1 MPSRLRDRSKAAT
14 KNSKGES
21 GIDFGLEMAQRVT
34 VRERIDPAITASLFA
49 NYRSS
54 ADAVMELVDNA
65 IDSRLK
71 GSALNVLLQVHAS
84 YFVIETR
91 GGEGMG
97 PAELERHYLRWGG
110 SPKRGRNLLGQ
121 YGQGG
126 KAAIGHLGTSFT
138 VEASRPG
145 DEMAWRF
152 ADADYRDRT
161 KLKTYELKTVVK
173 RVPLE
178 EGFVRIRI
186 DGVDRRVD
194 PRRLGARLSDTY
206 RPLIVGALLKM
217 SINGVRVEALPINFQ
232 EEHRFAVRAAGT
244 TIRGWYG
251 LAEPEGRGV
260 DYVPG
265 LRCYKLGRLIA
276 GGEFFGHPNAV
287 QVSGM
292 ARLVGEI
299 DLALVPLM
307 MNKSDFARDGAEWT
321 AVEHRMHALLAPIA
335 KRLAEDELAPPPA
348 SALKTAEQVRRLLSQ
363 VLRLTERE
371 EAFSGLAAARA
382 PAAQAREPSTG
393 RHAAQL
399 ESPPAPPRLPNA
411 DEQKRRGFGQ
421 VVVRPLD
428 PAIRSQTVIEREVT
442 TVVINSR
449 HPLFLKRGGD
459 IWYRLETA
467 AREVFKSFEGA
478 SIGEYDR
485 RVNEVIL
492 LAFQLRA
499 RRRQARS
506 RRSEAQLPLIS

>member
-1 MPSRLRDRSKAAT
+1 
-14 KNSKGES
+14 
-21 GIDFGLEMAQRVT
+21 MAQRVT

-71 GSALNVLLQVHAS
+71 GSALNVLLHVHAS

-110 SPKRGRNLLGQ
+110 SPKRGRTLLGQ

-299 DLALVPLM
+299 DLAPVPLM
-307 MNKSDFARDGAEWT
+307 MNKSDFARDAAEWT

-371 EAFSGLAAARA
+371 EAFSGLAAART

-399 ESPPAPPRLPNA
+399 ESPPAPPRLPTA

-459 IWYRLETA
+459 IWYQLETA

>member
-1 MPSRLRDRSKAAT
+1 
-14 KNSKGES
+14 
-21 GIDFGLEMAQRVT
+21 MAQRVT

-71 GSALNVLLQVHAS
+71 GTPLDVLVQVHAS

-110 SPKRGRNLLGQ
+110 SPKRGRQLLGQ

-126 KAAIGHLGTSFT
+126 KAAIGHLGGSFT
-138 VEASRPG
+138 VEASRPQ
-145 DEMAWRF
+145 DKMAWRF
-152 ADADYRDRT
+152 SDPDYRDRA
-161 KLKTYELKTVVK
+161 KLKTYELKEVAK
-173 RVPLE
+173 RVALE
-178 EGFVRIRI
+178 QGYVRIRI
-186 DGVDRRVD
+186 DGVDKRVD
-194 PRRLGARLSDTY
+194 PRRLGARLGDTY
-206 RPLIVGALLKM
+206 RPLIVRAELKM
-217 SINGVRVEALPINFQ
+217 TINGTRVEAPPINFQ

-276 GGEFFGHPNAV
+276 SGEFFGHPNAV

-292 ARLVGEI
+292 ARLVGEV
-299 DLALVPLM
+299 DLTPVPLT
-307 MNKSDFARDGAEWT
+307 MNKSDFARDGTEWM

-363 VLRLTERE
+363 VLKLAERE
-371 EAFSGLAAARA
+371 EAFPGLAAAGLRA
-382 PAAQAREPSTG
+382 KARVPATG
-393 RHAAQL
+393 RHMAHIDR
-399 ESPPAPPRLPNA
+399 PTAPPRLPDA
-411 DEQKRRGFGQ
+411 DEPKRRGFGQ

-459 IWYRLETA
+459 IWYQLETA
-467 AREVFKSFEGA
+467 AREVYKSLEGA
-478 SIGEYDR
+478 SVGEFER

-499 RRRQARS
+499 RRRDARS
-506 RRSEAQLPLIS
+506 RKPAVQLPLIG

>member
-1 MPSRLRDRSKAAT
+1 
-14 KNSKGES
+14 
-21 GIDFGLEMAQRVT
+21 MAQRVT

-71 GSALNVLLQVHAS
+71 GSLLEVLLQVHS
-84 YFVIETR
+84 SHLVIETR

-97 PAELERHYLRWGG
+97 PTDLERRYLRWGG
-110 SPKRGRNLLGQ
+110 SSKRGRNLLGQ

-145 DEMAWRF
+145 DETAWRF

-161 KLKTYELKTVVK
+161 KLKTYELKVVNK
-173 RVPLE
+173 RVPP
-178 EGFVRIRI
+178 GQGYVRIRI
-186 DGVDRRVD
+186 DGVDKRLD
-194 PRRLGARLSDTY
+194 PRRLSARLSDTY
-206 RPLIVGALLKM
+206 RPLVVRAELKM

-232 EEHRFAVRAAGT
+232 EEHHFAVRAAGT

-251 LAEPEGRGV
+251 LAEPESRGV
-260 DYVPG
+260 DYIPG

-292 ARLVGEI
+292 ARLVGEV
-299 DLALVPLM
+299 DLAPVPLM
-307 MNKSDFARDGAEWT
+307 MNKSDFARDGPEWT
-321 AVEHRMHALLAPIA
+321 AVEERMHALLAPIA
-335 KRLAEDELAPPPA
+335 RRLAEDELAPPPA

-363 VLRLTERE
+363 VLKLAERE
-371 EAFSGLAAARA
+371 DAFPGLAAARGQT
-382 PAAQAREPSTG
+382 QARSLSTERSVAQQDNPPS
-393 RHAAQL
+393 
-399 ESPPAPPRLPNA
+399 PPRLPQR
-411 DEQKRRGFGQ
+411 DEPKRRGFGQ

-428 PAIRSQTVIEREVT
+428 PAIRSQSVIEGEVT

-459 IWYRLETA
+459 IWYQLETA
-467 AREVFKSFEGA
+467 AREVFKSLEGA
-478 SIGEYDR
+478 SVGEYER

-492 LAFQLRA
+492 LAFRLRA
-499 RRRQARS
+499 RRRDARS
-506 RRSEAQLPLIS
+506 RKSAAQLPLIS

>member
-1 MPSRLRDRSKAAT
+1 
-14 KNSKGES
+14 
-21 GIDFGLEMAQRVT
+21 MAQRVT

-49 NYRSS
+49 NYRTS

-65 IDSRLK
+65 IDSRLES
-71 GSALNVLLQVHAS
+71 GPLEVLIQVHPS

-97 PAELERHYLRWGG
+97 PMELERNYLRWGG
-110 SPKRGRNLLGQ
+110 SPKRGRKLLGQ

-126 KAAIGHLGTSFT
+126 KAAIGHLGQSFT

-145 DEMAWRF
+145 DETAWRF
-152 ADADYRDRT
+152 ADPDYRERS
-161 KLKTYELKTVVK
+161 KLKTYELKVVPK
-173 RVPLE
+173 RVAVTQ
-178 EGFVRIRI
+178 GYVRIRI
-186 DGVDRRVD
+186 DGIDKRLDR
-194 PRRLGARLSDTY
+194 RRLGARLGDTY
-206 RPLIVGALLKM
+206 RPLVLRAALKM
-217 SINGVRVEALPINFQ
+217 SINGARVEPPPIKFQ

-276 GGEFFGHPNAV
+276 DGEFFGHPNAV

-292 ARLVGEI
+292 ARLVGEV
-299 DLALVPLM
+299 DLAPVPLT
-307 MNKSDFARDGAEWT
+307 MNKSDFDRDGAAWT
-321 AVEHRMHALLAPIA
+321 SVEQRMHALLEPIA
-335 KRLAEDELAPPPA
+335 KQLAEDELAPPPA
-348 SALKTAEQVRRLLSQ
+348 SALRTAEQVRRLLSQ
-363 VLRLTERE
+363 VLKLAERE
-371 EAFSGLAAARA
+371 DAFPGLAAARTHDK
-382 PAAQAREPSTG
+382 ARALST
-393 RHAAQL
+393 RQQRAQL
-399 ESPPAPPRLPNA
+399 ESPPTPPRLPNA

-459 IWYRLETA
+459 IWYQLETA
-467 AREVFKSFEGA
+467 AREVFKSLEGA
-478 SIGEYDR
+478 SVSEYER
-485 RVNEVIL
+485 RVNEILL
-492 LAFQLRA
+492 LAFRLRA
-499 RRRQARS
+499 RRRDARS
-506 RRSEAQLPLIS
+506 RKSAAQLPLIS

>member
-1 MPSRLRDRSKAAT
+1 
-14 KNSKGES
+14 
-21 GIDFGLEMAQRVT
+21 MAQRVT

-65 IDSRLK
+65 IDSRIK
-71 GSALNVLLQVHAS
+71 GGLLEVLVQVHAS

-97 PAELERHYLRWGG
+97 SAELERNYLRWGG

-145 DEMAWRF
+145 DETAWRF

-161 KLKTYELKTVVK
+161 KLKTYELKVVTK

-178 EGFVRIRI
+178 QGYVRIRI
-186 DGVDRRVD
+186 DGVDKRLD

-206 RPLIVGALLKM
+206 RPLIVRADLKM
-217 SINGVRVEALPINFQ
+217 SINGARVEALPINFQ

-292 ARLVGEI
+292 ARLVGEV
-299 DLALVPLM
+299 DLDPVPLT

-321 AVEHRMHALLAPIA
+321 AVEKRMHALLTPIA

-363 VLRLTERE
+363 VLKLAERE
-371 EAFSGLAAARA
+371 DAFPGLAAARGQT
-382 PAAQAREPSTG
+382 QARERATG
-393 RHAAQL
+393 QHVAQL
-399 ESPPAPPRLPNA
+399 DSPPRPPRLPSA

-459 IWYRLETA
+459 IWYQLETA
-467 AREVFKSFEGA
+467 AREVFKSLEGA
-478 SIGEYDR
+478 SVGEYER
-485 RVNEVIL
+485 RVNEAIL
-492 LAFQLRA
+492 LAFRLRA
-499 RRRQARS
+499 RRRDARA
-506 RRSEAQLPLIS
+506 RKPAIQLPLIG

>member
-1 MPSRLRDRSKAAT
+1 
-14 KNSKGES
+14 
-21 GIDFGLEMAQRVT
+21 MAQRVT

-71 GSALNVLLQVHAS
+71 GSALNVLLHVHAS

-299 DLALVPLM
+299 DLAPVPLM
-307 MNKSDFARDGAEWT
+307 MNKSDFARDAAEWT

-371 EAFSGLAAARA
+371 EAFSGLAAART

-399 ESPPAPPRLPNA
+399 ESPPAPPRLPTA

-459 IWYRLETA
+459 IWYQLETA
-467 AREVFKSFEGA
+467 AREVFKSLEGA

>member
-1 MPSRLRDRSKAAT
+1 
-14 KNSKGES
+14 
-21 GIDFGLEMAQRVT
+21 MAQRVT

-71 GSALNVLLQVHAS
+71 GSALNVLLHVHAS

-126 KAAIGHLGTSFT
+126 KAAIGHPSPPPSGTSFT

-299 DLALVPLM
+299 DLAPVPLM
-307 MNKSDFARDGAEWT
+307 MNKSDFARDAAEWT

-371 EAFSGLAAARA
+371 EAFSGLAAART

-399 ESPPAPPRLPNA
+399 ESPPAPPRLPTA

-459 IWYRLETA
+459 IWYQLETA

>member
-1 MPSRLRDRSKAAT
+1 
-14 KNSKGES
+14 
-21 GIDFGLEMAQRVT
+21 MAQRVT

-65 IDSRLK
+65 IDSRVK
-71 GSALNVLLQVHAS
+71 GNRLEVLLQVHAS
-84 YFVIETR
+84 YLVIETR

-97 PAELERHYLRWGG
+97 PVELERNYLRWGG
-110 SPKRGRNLLGQ
+110 SSKRGRKLLGQ

-126 KAAIGHLGTSFT
+126 KAAIGHLGASFN

-145 DEMAWRF
+145 DESAWRF
-152 ADADYRDRT
+152 ADPDYRDRS
-161 KLKTYELKTVVK
+161 KLKTYELKVVPK
-173 RVPLE
+173 RIAME
-178 EGFVRIRI
+178 EGYVRIRI
-186 DGVDRRVD
+186 DGVDKRID
-194 PRRLGARLSDTY
+194 PRRLGARLGDAY
-206 RPLIVGALLKM
+206 RPLVLRAELKM
-217 SINGVRVEALPINFQ
+217 TINGSQVDPPPINFQ

-251 LAEPEGRGV
+251 IADPEGRGV

-292 ARLVGEI
+292 SRLVGEV
-299 DLALVPLM
+299 DLAPVPLT
-307 MNKSDFARDGAEWT
+307 MNKSDFARDSTEWV
-321 AVEHRMHALLAPIA
+321 AVEQRIHALLAPIA
-335 KRLAEDELAPPPA
+335 KRLAQDELAPPPA

-363 VLRLTERE
+363 VLKLAERE
-371 EAFSGLAAARA
+371 EMFRGLAAARA
-382 PAAQAREPSTG
+382 QKTG
-393 RHAAQL
+393 RTRANREDGAGSQTPSAA
-399 ESPPAPPRLPNA
+399 ARLPAEN
-411 DEQKRRGFGQ
+411 EQKRRGFGH

-428 PAIRSQTVIEREVT
+428 PSIRSQTVIEHEIT

-459 IWYRLETA
+459 IWYQLETA
-467 AREVFKSFEGA
+467 AREVFKSLEGA
-478 SIGEYDR
+478 SVAEYER
-485 RVNEVIL
+485 RVNEVVL

-499 RRRQARS
+499 RRRHARS
-506 RRSEAQLPLIS
+506 RKPVQLPLIS

>member
-1 MPSRLRDRSKAAT
+1 
-14 KNSKGES
+14 
-21 GIDFGLEMAQRVT
+21 MAQRVT

-54 ADAVMELVDNA
+54 ADAVRELVDNA
-65 IDSRLK
+65 IDSRIK
-71 GSALNVLLQVHAS
+71 GGQLEVLLQVHPS

-97 PAELERHYLRWGG
+97 PAELERNYLRWGG
-110 SPKRGRNLLGQ
+110 SPKRGRKLLGQ

-145 DEMAWRF
+145 DGNAWRF
-152 ADADYRDRT
+152 ADPDYRDRS
-161 KLKTYELKTVVK
+161 KLKTYELKSVTK
-173 RVPLE
+173 RVPVDQ
-178 EGFVRIRI
+178 GYVRIRI
-186 DGVDRRVD
+186 DGLDKRLD
-194 PRRLGARLSDTY
+194 PRRLGARLGDTY
-206 RPLIVGALLKM
+206 RPLILRAELRM
-217 SINGVRVEALPINFQ
+217 SVNGTRVEPPSFNFQ
-232 EEHRFAVRAAGT
+232 EEHRFAVHAAGT
-244 TIRGWYG
+244 TVRGWYG
-251 LAEPEGRGV
+251 IAEPEGRGV

-265 LRCYKLGRLIA
+265 LRCYKLGRLII

-299 DLALVPLM
+299 DLASVPLT
-307 MNKSDFARDGAEWT
+307 MNKSDFARDRAEWV
-321 AVEHRMHALLAPIA
+321 AVEKRMHALLVGIA

-363 VLRLTERE
+363 VLRLAERE
-371 EAFSGLAAARA
+371 EVFPGLAAARSEVAERPRVNARDASRPESLRA
-382 PAAQAREPSTG
+382 PA
-393 RHAAQL
+393 
-399 ESPPAPPRLPNA
+399 RLPAEN
-411 DEQKRRGFGQ
+411 EPRRRGFGQ
-421 VVVRPLD
+421 VIVRPLD
-428 PAIRSQTVIEREVT
+428 PSIRSQTVIEHEVT

-459 IWYRLETA
+459 IWYQLETA
-467 AREVFKSFEGA
+467 AREVLKSIEGA
-478 SIGEYDR
+478 SASDFER

-499 RRRQARS
+499 RRREARS
-506 RRSEAQLPLIS
+506 RKIAAQLPLISC